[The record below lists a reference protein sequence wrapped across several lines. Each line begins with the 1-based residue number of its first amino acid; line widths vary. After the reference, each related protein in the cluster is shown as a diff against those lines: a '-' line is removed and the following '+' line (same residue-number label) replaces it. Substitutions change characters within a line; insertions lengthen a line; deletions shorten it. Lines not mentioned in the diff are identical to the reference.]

1 MGRSSAPTHPVF
13 PRRQG
18 LNGAAVESGAP
29 VIVQD
34 VRQDVRYLT
43 TFGSTRAE
51 MIMPVRLGDGA
62 VVGTIDVESESVQ
75 AFSDRDRDL
84 LSACAAALTELWRG
98 QL

>member
-1 MGRSSAPTHPVF
+1 
-13 PRRQG
+13 
-18 LNGAAVESGAP
+18 
-29 VIVQD
+29 
-34 VRQDVRYLT
+34 
-43 TFGSTRAE
+43 
-51 MIMPVRLGDGA
+51 MPVRLGDGA